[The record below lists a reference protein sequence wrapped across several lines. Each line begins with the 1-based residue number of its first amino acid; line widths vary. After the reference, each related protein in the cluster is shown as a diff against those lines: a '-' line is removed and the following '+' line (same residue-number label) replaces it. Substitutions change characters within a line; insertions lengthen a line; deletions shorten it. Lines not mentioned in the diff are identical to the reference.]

1 MDRCP
6 ACSQGY
12 GRPRIVTTI
21 LGGGV
26 AVTVT
31 CDVCG
36 HDWSY
41 EERDPPP
48 PPEKPADDPTIAAE

>member
-1 MDRCP
+1 
-6 ACSQGY
+6 
-12 GRPRIVTTI
+12 
-21 LGGGV
+21 
-26 AVTVT
+26 
-31 CDVCG
+31 VCG